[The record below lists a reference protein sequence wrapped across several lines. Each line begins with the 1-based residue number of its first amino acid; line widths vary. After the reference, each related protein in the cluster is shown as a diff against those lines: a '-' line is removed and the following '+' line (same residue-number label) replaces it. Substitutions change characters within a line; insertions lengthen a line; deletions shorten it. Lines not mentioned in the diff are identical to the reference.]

1 MAQTDTYTKEGH
13 LQAPG
18 GRVWY
23 KIVSVEAPGLPL
35 LVLHGGP
42 GAGHDYLEPLTALA
56 GDRPVVLYDQLGCG
70 KSEIP
75 DDASLWH
82 AERFVEE
89 LGAVRRQLGLERAHL
104 LGQSWGGW
112 LAIEYMLSKPAGV
125 VSLTLANTSASVDD
139 FIADASEMK
148 AELPAEVRET
158 IERCEAEG
166 TTDSPE
172 YQAACMAFYQ
182 RHLCR
187 LAAWPPEMLRSMA
200 NVTSSPVYGTM
211 WGPSE
216 FTVTGTLKGWDRSS
230 RLSEFTVPTLIL
242 SGAYDEM
249 GPRSQET
256 LRRGIP
262 HAQYA
267 LFKESSHTPQFEEP
281 DLYIAT
287 LRDFLAQ
294 AEKAAA

>member
-23 KIVSVEAPGLPL
+23 KVVSAEAPGLPL

-230 RLSEFTVPTLIL
+230 RLSQITVPTLIL

>member
-1 MAQTDTYTKEGH
+1 MAQTDTQTKEGH

-23 KIVSVEAPGLPL
+23 RISGADAPGAPL

-42 GAGHDYLEPLTALA
+42 GAGHDYLEPITALA
-56 GDRPVVLYDQLGCG
+56 ADRPVVMYDQLGCG
-70 KSEIP
+70 RSEIP
-75 DDASLWH
+75 DDTSLWRV
-82 AERFVEE
+82 ERFVDEV
-89 LGAVRRQLGLERAHL
+89 AVVRRQLALDRVHL

-112 LAIEYMLSKPAGV
+112 LAIEYMLAQPAAI
-125 VSLTLANTSASVDD
+125 VSLTLANTSASVED
-139 FIADASEMK
+139 FIADAGRMV
-148 AELPAEVRET
+148 AQLPADVRGT
-158 IERCEAEG
+158 IARCEAEG
-166 TTDSPE
+166 ATDSPE
-172 YQAACMAFYQ
+172 YQAASLVFYQ

-187 LAAWPPEMLRSMA
+187 LPEWPPEMMRSMA
-200 NVTSSPVYGTM
+200 NVFSSPVYRTM

-216 FTVTGTLKGWDRSS
+216 FTVTGTLEGWDRSA
-230 RLSEFTVPTLIL
+230 RLSEITVPTLIL
-242 SGAYDEM
+242 SGAHDEM

-262 HAQYA
+262 QARYL

-281 DLYIAT
+281 ELYLAT
-287 LRDFLAQ
+287 LREFLAQ